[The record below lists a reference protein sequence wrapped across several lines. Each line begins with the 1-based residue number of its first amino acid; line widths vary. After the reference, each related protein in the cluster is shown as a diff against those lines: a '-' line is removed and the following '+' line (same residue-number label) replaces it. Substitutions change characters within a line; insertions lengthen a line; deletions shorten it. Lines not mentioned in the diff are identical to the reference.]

1 MYEVKIDGKSV
12 FKDYN
17 LTPQMF
23 KKMKVYAGDPW
34 YQPLDG
40 KIKNLWVKSCNRNLE
55 TFFEK
60 HGNYP
65 LHGKG

>member
-1 MYEVKIDGKSV
+1 MYEVKIDGQSL

-23 KKMKVYAGDPW
+23 KKMKIYAGDPW

-40 KIKNLWVKSCNRNLE
+40 KIKNLWVKS
-55 TFFEK
+55 
-60 HGNYP
+60 
-65 LHGKG
+65 